1 MRRLLLSVLGALVAA
16 AVGCGDDDG
25 TMMPVDG
32 GTDAGPPEVIEDLPI
47 EEEISAPCLTG
58 TVEVVEDDRGMWH
71 IYGESIDD
79 VICAE
84 GYLMA
89 RDRLPQMELIRR
101 NVTGRLAEL
110 AGSISPGLVQTDIAS
125 RFAGHTRNAQKI
137 WDEMTPEEQG
147 HLEAFSAGI
156 NAYMELVRNGD
167 VALPRGAGIISPD
180 FLSDWTPLDT
190 LAIARYQS
198 AALSYS
204 PGPEIEL
211 TDALAAWDEAFPT
224 DSTDPRLAARA
235 NGFHDLFPFAP
246 TRDTFTRDG
255 FPNVETDTGTRALRP
270 PPRRATSRMALP
282 SRAQLAAARRF
293 AGHVEQSFAL
303 LGDESRGS
311 NSWVVHGSETASG
324 NPILANDPHLQL
336 SSPPLFWMV
345 HLNTARAG
353 GDMDVQGLALAGTPV
368 VLLGYNQYVAWGLTT
383 HNFDVTDVYL
393 ETITAGTGGGPDTVE
408 LDGAQVP
415 IETITETI
423 NLDVGAPMTV
433 TFEVVPHHGLIIPE
447 TRTPTSALSIRWTG
461 NQATNEP
468 RAFLEL
474 ARAQTVEDIEAA
486 YEHFGVGDQNL
497 VAVTRDGHVFWSTQ
511 CLLPVRDARAM
522 TYDPATRM
530 GIGPAFVLP
539 GTGEAEW
546 TGYLEDRY
554 LPHDLDPARGYIA
567 TANNDGIG
575 VTTDGNPFNDPHY
588 IGWDFNPG
596 HRVFRISE
604 RLDALLAGDGV
615 TPDDMKDVQADAQSP
630 FGRLMTPALVAELD
644 RAVEEGATPG
654 THADLATAVEAAGTE
669 TMTKIAAMRDRLAA
683 WESFDTPAGVE
694 GTPGAD
700 EIADSVAATIFNAV
714 LPRLIPLLLADE
726 AEVIGGHQGFVGKS
740 IVNALTR
747 ADTMATYDATIGDT
761 VLWDDIRTTE
771 VETRGTQVLAAFV
784 DALAFL
790 ESELGADM
798 AEWRWG
804 RVHTLTLAS
813 IVPQVGADPVSIPP
827 SDSTEFPNGF
837 PRHGDNDSVDPAGF
851 GITDT
856 DDFTYGNGPVQ
867 RLVVEMTP
875 DGPLVWNALPG
886 GQAFDP
892 DSPHHADEM
901 EHWRVNEAPPMYLNE
916 PDVVDHAERR
926 VRFAP

>member
-1 MRRLLLSVLGALVAA
+1 MRRFLLLLLC
-16 AVGCGDDDG
+16 AVIAPAWACGDDDG
-25 TMMPVDG
+25 TTAMDAG
-32 GTDAGPPEVIEDLPI
+32 GDAGPPEVIEDLPI
-47 EEEISAPCLTG
+47 EEELSAPCLTG
-58 TVEVVEDDRGMWH
+58 TVEAVQDDRGMWH
-71 IYGESIDD
+71 IYGESIED
-79 VICAE
+79 VLCAE

-101 NVTGRLAEL
+101 NVTGRLAQL
-110 AGSISPGLVQTDIAS
+110 AGSLSPGLVQTDIAS

-137 WDEMTPEEQG
+137 WDDTTPEIRG
-147 HLEAFSAGI
+147 YLEAFSAGI
-156 NAYMELVRNGD
+156 NAYIEPVRNGD
-167 VALPRGAGIISPD
+167 IALPRGAGIISPD

-204 PGPEIEL
+204 PDAEITL
-211 TDALAAWDEAFPT
+211 TDALAAWDEAFPAA
-224 DSTDPRLAARA
+224 SVDPRLAARA
-235 NGFHDLFPFAP
+235 NGFHDLFPFGP
-246 TRDTFTRDG
+246 TRDAFTRDG
-255 FPNVETDTGTRALRP
+255 FPNVGTDSGTRALI
-270 PPRRATSRMALP
+270 PPRRRPTSRMALP

-293 AGHVEQSFAL
+293 TGHLEQSFAL
-303 LGDESRGS
+303 FGDESRGS
-311 NSWVVHGSETASG
+311 NSWVVHGSVTASG
-324 NPILANDPHLQL
+324 HPILANDPHLQL

-345 HLNTARAG
+345 HLNTERAG

-368 VLLGYNQYVAWGLTT
+368 VLLGYNRTVAWGLTT

-393 ETITAGTGGGPDTVE
+393 ETISPGTGGAPDTVE
-408 LDGAQVP
+408 LDGSQVP
-415 IETITETI
+415 LETITETI
-423 NLDVGAPMTV
+423 ELDVGAPMTV

-447 TRTPTSALSIRWTG
+447 TRTETSALSIRWTG
-461 NQATNEP
+461 NEPTHEP

-474 ARAQTVEDIEAA
+474 ARAQTVEDVEAA
-486 YEHFGVGDQNL
+486 YDHFGVGGQNL

-511 CLLPVRDARAM
+511 CLLPVRDARAL

-530 GIGPAFVLP
+530 GVGPAFVLS
-539 GTGEAEW
+539 GTGEHEW
-546 TGYLEDRY
+546 TGFLDDRY

-567 TANNDGIG
+567 TANNDGVG
-575 VTTDGNPFNDPHY
+575 VSANGNPFDDPHY

-596 HRVFRISE
+596 HRMFRISE
-604 RLDALLAGDGV
+604 RLDALVGGDGI
-615 TPDDMKDVQADAQSP
+615 TPDDMKAVQADAQSP
-630 FGRLMTPALVAELD
+630 YGRLMTPALVAELD
-644 RAVEEGATPG
+644 RAVEEASTPG
-654 THADLATAVEAAGTE
+654 THPDLAAAVLAAGTE
-669 TMTKIAAMRDRLAA
+669 TMTKLGAMRDRLAA

-700 EIADSVAATIFNAV
+700 ELADSVAATIFNAV
-714 LPRLIPLLLADE
+714 LPRLIPLFLADE
-726 AEVIGGHQGFVGKS
+726 AEAIGGHTGFAGKS

-747 ADTMATYDATIGDT
+747 ADTMATYDATAGDT
-761 VLWDDIRTTE
+761 VLWDDIRTVE

-784 DALAFL
+784 GALAFL
-790 ESELGADM
+790 EGELGADM

-813 IVPQVGADPVSIPP
+813 IVPQTGADPVSIPP

-837 PRHGDNDSVDPAGF
+837 PRHGDNESVDPAGY
-851 GITDT
+851 GILDA

-875 DGPLVWNALPG
+875 DGPLVSNALPG

-901 EHWRVNEAPPMYLNE
+901 ERWRKNEAPPMFLDE
-916 PDVVDHAERR
+916 PAVVEHAERR